1 MLFQLPD
8 FILFFG
14 GFCFILSIVPKR
26 FVKTY
31 VLLGSVL
38 FYSFWLVSDVF
49 LLIILMIFSWV
60 ACRCIS
66 KNTKLL
72 PFFIVISVLPLFY
85 FKYANFFLHSI
96 GLSSVNLQ
104 VHLPLG
110 ISFIT
115 FTLISMMVDLSR
127 SQRPESSMLDTSAY
141 ISFFPHLIAGPILRT
156 SQLIPQLDKF
166 KVTRKNIIYNIPL
179 FATGMVKKVFIA
191 DPIARYADPIFFN
204 SGSYNSSEL
213 LVAAIGFSIQI
224 YCDFSAYSDMA
235 IAVAGM
241 IGIDF
246 PENFSSPYLSK
257 SMREIW
263 RRWHMTLS
271 FWIRDYLFKPMYKKM
286 RKSSPYLPFVLT
298 MTLSGLW
305 HGANWTF
312 VVWGA
317 VQGIIIA
324 LETYCDYDRI
334 LKRKWYLGCMGTFLN
349 FSIWT
354 FLLVI
359 FRSST
364 LKEAFNFYSYFMD
377 FNFGN
382 ISDGGMTTIILI
394 LVALSFHY
402 FDQVDKI
409 RGAFVKVPAFITFFS
424 CLGLIVGGSFV
435 ASSHPQNFYYFDF

>member
-1 MLFQLPD
+1 
-8 FILFFG
+8 
-14 GFCFILSIVPKR
+14 
-26 FVKTY
+26 
-31 VLLGSVL
+31 
-38 FYSFWLVSDVF
+38 
-49 LLIILMIFSWV
+49 
-60 ACRCIS
+60 
-66 KNTKLL
+66 
-72 PFFIVISVLPLFY
+72 
-85 FKYANFFLHSI
+85 
-96 GLSSVNLQ
+96 
-104 VHLPLG
+104 
-110 ISFIT
+110 
-115 FTLISMMVDLSR
+115 MMVDLSR
-127 SQRPESSMLDTSAY
+127 SQRSENSVLDTSVY

-166 KVTRKNIIYNIPL
+166 KVTRQNIIYNIPL
-179 FATGMVKKVFIA
+179 FATGILKKVFIA
-191 DPIARYADPIFFN
+191 DPIARYVDPIFLN

-213 LVAAIGFSIQI
+213 LVAAVGFSIQI

-241 IGIDF
+241 IGINF

-286 RKSSPYLPFVLT
+286 RKHLPYVPFVLT
-298 MTLSGLW
+298 MALSGLW

-324 LETYCDYDRI
+324 LETYFDYDRI
-334 LKRKWYLGCMGTFLN
+334 LERKWYLKIAGVFLN

-359 FRSST
+359 FRSSS
-364 LKEAFNFYSYFMD
+364 LKDSFSFYSYFMN

-382 ISDGGMTTIILI
+382 ISDEGIAAVYLI
-394 LVALSFHY
+394 FVALSFHY
-402 FDQVDKI
+402 FDQVDRI
-409 RGAFVKVPAFITFFS
+409 RSAFLRIPAFITFFS
-424 CLGLIVGGSFV
+424 CLGVIVGGAFV